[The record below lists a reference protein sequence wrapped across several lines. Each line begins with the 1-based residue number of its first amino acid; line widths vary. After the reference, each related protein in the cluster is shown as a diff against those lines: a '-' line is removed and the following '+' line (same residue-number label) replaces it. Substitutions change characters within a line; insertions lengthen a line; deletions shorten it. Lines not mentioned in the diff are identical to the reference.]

1 MFESAELGHTIDKQQ
16 YEAEVPGLRAELLD
30 AQFDLR
36 EAAGFAVVILVNGVD
51 AAGKGETVNLLN
63 EWLDP
68 RHIVIRAF
76 DAPTTEEQQRPPMWR
91 FPI

>member
-51 AAGKGETVNLLN
+51 AGYGSVPRGDRTGRADAAGGPE
-63 EWLDP
+63 
-68 RHIVIRAF
+68 R
-76 DAPTTEEQQRPPMWR
+76 
-91 FPI
+91 